1 MTKETKN
8 RELNVHL
15 SQGCIADLGQ
25 LGQKLKIGAGEV
37 LALAWELGKQ
47 ALLARTPGVDEEG
60 QEVVGLHSSP
70 PILPEGME
78 VDAGRTD
85 PPELDE
91 SGGKTLMNFALS
103 SRALEEVE
111 GFAFF
116 ADRSLSWCLHQVFL
130 EARPGLWARVS
141 PKEPDISISF

>member
-15 SQGCIADLGQ
+15 PQGCIAELSKLGQ
-25 LGQKLKIGAGEV
+25 GLDIGPEEV

-60 QEVVGLHSSP
+60 QEVVGLDSSA
-70 PILPEGME
+70 PILPEGMK

-91 SGGKTLMNFALS
+91 SGGKTAMSFPLS
-103 SRALEEVE
+103 SRALGEVE
-111 GFAFF
+111 GFASF

-141 PKEPDISISF
+141 PKEPELSNSF